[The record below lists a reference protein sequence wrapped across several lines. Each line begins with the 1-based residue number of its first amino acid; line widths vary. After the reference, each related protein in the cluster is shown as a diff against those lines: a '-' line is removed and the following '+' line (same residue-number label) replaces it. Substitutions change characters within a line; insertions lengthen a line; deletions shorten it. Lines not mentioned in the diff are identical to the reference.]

1 MELSSINFYIKLDHI
16 LQRFILYSISEISGT
31 PFKKA
36 FSEMICKN
44 VALIA
49 YLSLLIGCAGSMKQ
63 IQNEALLPEI
73 DVIQVKENSDEAL
86 KLAQEAK
93 LDVEVLSNKTTE
105 LDNKQIVL
113 SEEISS
119 VSAAKIEEIE
129 NRLSYL
135 VEAFKDLQAQIKVL
149 QAMPGY
155 TPPKSVSRTARK
167 SDPTFSPSSA
177 ADLVTSSEYEVYQ
190 TALRTFNNRQY
201 DQAIKLF
208 DDMLNQYPSG
218 QYADNAC
225 YWKGECFYA
234 LGDFAS
240 AIVSFRKVSEFKN
253 SPKADDAQ
261 LKIGLSFLKMGQQ
274 GPAVE
279 ELKKLVDRYPGSE
292 YVTRA
297 KKYLDEIK

>member
-1 MELSSINFYIKLDHI
+1 MAC
-16 LQRFILYSISEISGT
+16 R
-31 PFKKA
+31 
-36 FSEMICKN
+36 N
-44 VALIA
+44 VFPLT
-49 YLSLLIGCAGSMKQ
+49 LLFLLIGCAGSMKQ
-63 IQNEALLPEI
+63 IENEALLPEI

-93 LDVEVLSNKTTE
+93 LDVEVLSNKITDI
-105 LDNKQIVL
+105 DNKLIVL

-149 QAMPGY
+149 ETMPVY
-155 TPPKSVSRTARK
+155 TPKTPVKPVQK
-167 SDPTFSPSSA
+167 GDPTFSPSSA
-177 ADLVTSSEYEVYQ
+177 ADLITTPEYDVYQ

-208 DDMLNQYPSG
+208 NDMLNQYPTG

-234 LGDFAS
+234 IADFAS
-240 AIVSFRKVSEFKN
+240 AIASFKKVSEFKD